1 MADSGMPWAV
11 LNMGSEMLYILEQ
24 RLSAQQISEEKGS
37 RVLADVIATMFSEK
51 FLAELFKP
59 QRLYSAAATRSIF
72 DQLAHSSIMRLNQSS
87 MDKLYDLMSMAAKS
101 QLLLVSS
108 PFDVP
113 TVANN
118 HIETLKKLNLST
130 DSKKLIDKAQN
141 QLTQLYSTFD
151 YADYFTM
158 RQSLARFYQDKRVKV
173 SLFLQEGLQL
183 ADGNICITPAGPLPV
198 NIEMPGK
205 ITYYDAG
212 KISRTE
218 NIKLSNAINCRERAP
233 TDRCELGFNLYAKDK
248 RRKAREAAL
257 SGTEQTTQSIRRIDR
272 GRDEYDAR
280 LDESDK
286 QGARDELNVLA
297 SLIAPSQSNKDD
309 HWNIDQLFPGLASD
323 NDKVNDDVLVF
334 DSEDKESRLKWLE
347 KAMGDLDVSGANNEE
362 DLLDLMDRASK

>member
-1 MADSGMPWAV
+1 
-11 LNMGSEMLYILEQ
+11 
-24 RLSAQQISEEKGS
+24 
-37 RVLADVIATMFSEK
+37 
-51 FLAELFKP
+51 
-59 QRLYSAAATRSIF
+59 
-72 DQLAHSSIMRLNQSS
+72 
-87 MDKLYDLMSMAAKS
+87 LMSMAAKS

-130 DSKKLIDKAQN
+130 ESKKCIDKAQQ
-141 QLTQLYSTFD
+141 QLMQLYSTFE

-183 ADGNICITPAGPLPV
+183 ADGNICINPSGPLPV
-198 NIEMPGK
+198 NVEMPGK
-205 ITYYDAG
+205 ITYYEAG
-212 KISRTE
+212 KPVRTE
-218 NIKLSNAINCRERAP
+218 TIKVANATNVRERQP
-233 TDRCELGFNLYAKDK
+233 TDRCELGYNLYAKDK

-257 SGTEQTTQSIRRIDR
+257 SGSDTQSSSIRRLDR
-272 GRDEYDAR
+272 GRDEYDSR

-297 SLIAPSQSNKDD
+297 SLIAPSQSGKDD
-309 HWNIDQLFPGLASD
+309 HWNIDQLFPGLSAET
-323 NDKVNDDVLVF
+323 DKGNDDVLVF
-334 DSEDKESRLKWLE
+334 DSEDKEARMKWLE

-362 DLLDLMDRASK
+362 DLLDLMDRAGK